1 MILASALFAVGIT
14 VVIFATERY
23 DLRLGGVIAMPLMA
37 IYGLRS
43 FWTIPVF
50 ILSAMAAYVGLEIVQ
65 RRILL
70 YGRTVLVYALV
81 IGSLVPVAL
90 FIILRIGYGL
100 GPALGAYEYI
110 GSIFPGLLAYN
121 VQRLEP
127 ERQFADVVGA
137 AGLLGGLLFLGWLF
151 VTPTTAAT
159 IGDLTPT
166 VLFSPSSDIA
176 VLNGATI
183 PSPLDIQLL
192 GRETAVLFLLIGLTV
207 AEMARQRWGL
217 ETGGLVTL
225 PFVVILTLR
234 NPELLALYIVLGTT
248 IYATIQYLHSRT
260 LLYGRNLLAV
270 AILLGILGV
279 TAAAPFVIVAN
290 GLGLLFVGMLAAILS
305 YRYHHMGL
313 PERRLAVP
321 VTALSFVVLF
331 FIARWILRVYVGV
344 GVSPVQPYQL
354 VLVISALLLGGNIV
368 YRIEMSM
375 PDKSDI
381 PPVWRI

>member
-1 MILASALFAVGIT
+1 MILASALFAIGIT

-50 ILSAMAAYVGLEIVQ
+50 ILSAAAAYVSLHIVQ

-81 IGSLVPVAL
+81 IGSLVPVSL

-151 VTPTTAAT
+151 VTPTVATT
-159 IGDLTPT
+159 IGPLTPT
-166 VLFSPSSDIA
+166 VLFSPASDIA
-176 VLNGATI
+176 VLNGATV
-183 PSPLDIQLL
+183 PSPLDTQLL
-192 GRETAVLFLLIGLTV
+192 GRETAVVFLLVGLAV
-207 AEMARQRWGL
+207 AEIARQRWGL

-234 NPELLALYIVLGTT
+234 NPELLALYIVLGTA
-248 IYATIQYLHSRT
+248 IYAAIQYFHTRT

-279 TAAAPFVIVAN
+279 TAVAPFVVVAN

-305 YRYHHMGL
+305 YRFHHMGL
-313 PERRLAVP
+313 PERRLSVP

-331 FIARWILRVYVGV
+331 FMARWILRIYAGIGV
-344 GVSPVQPYQL
+344 APVQPYQL